1 MWHRIRPANV
11 AIGID
16 REIAGWRFRF
26 FSSRGGVPPVQ
37 IENTHAIRW
46 YRSAAEIAA
55 MRKPRLRTTSGR
67 VP

>member
-11 AIGID
+11 WIGID

-37 IENTHAIRW
+37 IENTHAPRQ
-46 YRSAAEIAA
+46 YRSAAEIPA
-55 MRKPRLRTTSGR
+55 MRKPRIWETSGR